1 MNATFPRIAC
11 WAVASAVV
19 ALSNVAHRN
28 AMAEAPSG
36 LFFNLMSLGSGVNDP
51 VGNEIEPHV
60 STDGLTLYFSSTRS
74 GDFHLYKA
82 TRSDENEPFGNVTA
96 LDFGNSR
103 QAGPFISPD
112 GSKLYFY
119 DNRNQA
125 NRSDL
130 FVGTM
135 STPGG
140 AFDVVT
146 NLEDVNSANSDAGP
160 HLSNDGRRLYFSSWR
175 PGTEGRFDLF
185 VATRD
190 DHNGPFTT
198 VESLGSDINS
208 PYDDHDPSLSSDELT
223 IFFSGLPTVSGND
236 RPEGK
241 GEGDIWVATRD
252 SIDEDF
258 GEAVNLDDFGLGSEV
273 NTLFFDAMPYI
284 SREWPAVGSK
294 LYFSTFRDGMSTD
307 LWQATWIPETIGDFS
322 GDGNV
327 DTTDVD
333 MLVGEIVGDT
343 HEMWYDLNNDTV
355 VDATD
360 LDRWLL
366 DAARHNGFTQAY
378 LTGDANL
385 DGSVDSTDLNEL
397 ALSWQQNVTQWSLGD
412 FTADGIVNSGD
423 LNALALNW
431 QRSVGMASPAS
442 QIPEPSSFLLA
453 VFGLALVWR
462 GGFRGKRLE
471 GQ

>member
-1 MNATFPRIAC
+1 MNTSLVRIAL
-11 WAVASAVV
+11 WAVAGAVAAV
-19 ALSNVAHRN
+19 ANVGHRH

-36 LFFNLMSLGSGVNDP
+36 LFINPMSLGSVNDP
-51 VGNEIEPHV
+51 VEGDIEPHV
-60 STDGLTLYFSSTRS
+60 STDGLTLYFTSTRS
-74 GDFHLYKA
+74 GDFHIYKA
-82 TRSDENEPFGNVTA
+82 TRSDQNEPFGDVMR
-96 LDFGNSR
+96 LDFGDSR

-119 DNRNQA
+119 DNRNQD

-130 FVGTM
+130 FVATM

-140 AFDVVT
+140 VFDVVT
-146 NLEDVNSANSDAGP
+146 NLEDVNSPNSDAGP

-185 VATRD
+185 VATRN
-190 DHNGPFTT
+190 DHNEPFTT

-223 IFFSGLPTVSGND
+223 IFFSGLPTGFGDD
-236 RPEGK
+236 RPDGK

-252 SIDEDF
+252 SIDEEF

-273 NTLFFDAMPYI
+273 NTSFFDAMPYI

-294 LYFSTFRDGMSTD
+294 LYFSTFRDGVSAE
-307 LWQATWIPETIGDFS
+307 LWQATWIPATTGDFS

-333 MLVGEIVGDT
+333 MLVREIVAGA
-343 HEMWYDLNNDTV
+343 HEIWFDVNRDSV
-355 VDATD
+355 VNATD
-360 LDRWLL
+360 LDPWLL
-366 DAARHNGFTQAY
+366 DAARHNGLSQAY
-378 LTGDANL
+378 LKGDANL
-385 DGSVDSTDLNEL
+385 DGSVDSADLNEL
-397 ALSWQQNVTQWSLGD
+397 ALSWRQDVAHWSAGD
-412 FTADGIVNSGD
+412 FNADGIVNSAD

-431 QRSVGMASPAS
+431 QRSVAMTSPAS

-453 VFGLALVWR
+453 VVGLALVWR
-462 GGFRGKRLE
+462 GGFSRKRLE